1 MVLDGDSMEP
11 TYRSGDWLMG
21 RWAKYSLTGWNR
33 IKVGDVVVIERDEQP
48 GIFYVK
54 RVSETRASGGHMP
67 TIYLLSDNPEGTD
80 SRTWGWLPITSVR
93 AKIEFRLK
101 RARAR

>member
-1 MVLDGDSMEP
+1 MCKNCNFWCEYISHESETTAGLTRIRLVAKYASMVLDGDSMEP

-54 RVSETRASGGHMP
+54 RVSETQIGRAH
-67 TIYLLSDNPEGTD
+67 
-80 SRTWGWLPITSVR
+80 V
-93 AKIEFRLK
+93 
-101 RARAR
+101 